1 MDRVATMEISAALH
15 ENCFTM
21 EKRIT
26 GRATHKV
33 AGFSG
38 TMIINLTCLLFPLF
52 ATACRTQGNQDDNLS
67 NIAGTTNGTTDT
79 LAIQHTKP
87 VTITDLPNTGKDAA
101 SFIPEDFEIVL
112 DAEGFLNN
120 DDLLDMALVLQN
132 KSDSTAAR
140 PCLVLF
146 KQNDQ
151 TYSLAHISWKAAGPR
166 YTPEGNLVYNTEDMS
181 IDNGNLNF
189 QMFDAGPAGN
199 LSTIYKN
206 IGRDL
211 VLVEINTYNM
221 GAGSHTELNYDL
233 LNGTFSQTI
242 THTMEDPMTSENKT
256 KPYKIPVAR
265 FETADPLEII
275 HTAYKQA
282 GE

>member
-1 MDRVATMEISAALH
+1 MGKQITNRVR
-15 ENCFTM
+15 EN
-21 EKRIT
+21 I
-26 GRATHKV
+26 

-38 TMIINLTCLLFPLF
+38 TTVMNFVLLLLPL
-52 ATACRTQGNQDDNLS
+52 AVIACGNKAIQDGQAPKESTNETA
-67 NIAGTTNGTTDT
+67 AGTTHTPDSAALQNTTP
-79 LAIQHTKP
+79 L
-87 VTITDLPNTGKDAA
+87 TINNLPNTGKDAA
-101 SFIPEDFEIVL
+101 SFVPEDFEIVL

-120 DDLLDMALVLQN
+120 DDLLDRAIVLQN
-132 KSDSTAAR
+132 KNDSTAPR

-151 TYSLAHISWKAAGPR
+151 TYSLAHISWKAAGPG
-166 YTPEGNLVYNTEDMS
+166 YTAEGYPVYNTEDMS

-242 THTMEDPMTSENKT
+242 THTMQDPMTSENNT

-275 HTAYKQA
+275 HTAYKQV